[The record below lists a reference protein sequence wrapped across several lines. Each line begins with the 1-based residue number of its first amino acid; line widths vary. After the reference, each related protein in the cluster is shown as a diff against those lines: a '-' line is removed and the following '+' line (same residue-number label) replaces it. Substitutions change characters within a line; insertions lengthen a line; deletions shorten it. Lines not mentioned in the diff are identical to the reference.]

1 MLPPQRS
8 KKGREHS
15 PVFLEKGRH
24 PLVPLDRLQIVQDNS
39 TDAPVDIRE
48 FVAKLWV
55 TEERVNEKMRMTSS
69 RNADKLRRDV
79 EVREGVIVDLA
90 RCY

>member
-1 MLPPQRS
+1 ML
-8 KKGREHS
+8 S
-15 PVFLEKGRH
+15 PGVSPFFLEKGRH
-24 PLVPLDRLQIVQDNS
+24 PLVPLDRLQIVQDNN

-69 RNADKLRRDV
+69 RHCEDRGGR
-79 EVREGVIVDLA
+79 
-90 RCY
+90 YM